1 MKKLA
6 AIALSAVLALSLSVP
21 AFAGAWKNDGIG
33 WWYQKD
39 DGSYPANQWFQESG
53 DWYFFNYLGYRVDN
67 AWIGFYY
74 LGKDGKMLH
83 DTVTPDGH
91 RVGPDGKW
99 LNASY

>member
-91 RVGPDGKW
+91 RVGSAGKW
-99 LNASY
+99 LTAPY

>member
-83 DTVTPDGH
+83 DTVTPDGIS
-91 RVGPDGKW
+91 
-99 LNASY
+99 AIA

>member
-6 AIALSAVLALSLSVP
+6 TIALSAVLALSLSVP

-91 RVGPDGKW
+91 RVGSDGKW
-99 LNASY
+99 LNAPY